1 MAGDRQMT
9 LKVVIEALDHASQAI
24 GRIGASLHGLEG
36 SLRAGQAASEQFN
49 ARWSA
54 TMTAARGVG
63 ATMTAAGVGAMA
75 LAKSGLD
82 ASMEMEGYGAKLQV
96 AMKDTAKAAEMMD
109 WAKQTA
115 AKTPF
120 EMPDVVDATAKM
132 EMYGLSAKEWFPQV
146 GDMAAAM
153 GKDVVQGVE
162 AIADAVSGGGL
173 ERLKEFGVTGEQLK
187 QFGWSGDYSAKGIES
202 LKTALQGLLSS
213 RFEGGMEKMMGTSKG
228 ALSNFGD
235 AVFQVRAA
243 IGDALAPALKAITPA
258 LVGIATWLAEIAK
271 SPVGAFFIQVGMAA
285 GGLMLV
291 LGPLLYALPSIASGF
306 VFIKAAIGG
315 AGLVGALAQASGAVP
330 ALTGGLT
337 AAAGAATA
345 TGTAAAGA
353 TTSLAGM
360 AAAAAPILVVVAAL
374 AALGY
379 ELYKVRQAYLAAA
392 DAGRQA
398 KASWEAASNAELQ
411 AAQARGAGDIAAQK
425 MKEREEAKATLG
437 ERFWGAVT
445 GGGVTSKDL
454 ASQRVAAGQSS
465 SLYDD
470 MKRRGRVRAEG
481 GPVDPREA
489 YIVGEE
495 GPEVFVPEHR
505 GRIITSDALD
515 AITYRAPEPPDDWT
529 EQKRRAVATRTPRAA
544 TASPASPVRP
554 TLQGVTGESSPERED
569 LVPMIPAVR
578 TGTRTSPDVLNLNLT
593 LSLEPGIIVKG
604 AVDALQT
611 AQGREVVVRIAR
623 ATAAKSPGRSTY

>member
-187 QFGWSGDYSAKGIES
+187 QFGWSGEYSAQGIES
-202 LKTALQGLLSS
+202 LKAALQGLLSS

-235 AVFQVRAA
+235 AVFQLRAA
-243 IGDALAPALKAITPA
+243 IGDALAPALKAVTPA

-306 VFIKAAIGG
+306 VFIKAVIGG

-353 TTSLAGM
+353 TMSLSGM

-392 DAGRQA
+392 DAGKQA

-425 MKEREEAKATLG
+425 MNEREEAKATLG

-465 SLYDD
+465 SVYDD
-470 MKRRGRVRAEG
+470 MKR
-481 GPVDPREA
+481 
-489 YIVGEE
+489 
-495 GPEVFVPEHR
+495 
-505 GRIITSDALD
+505 
-515 AITYRAPEPPDDWT
+515 
-529 EQKRRAVATRTPRAA
+529 
-544 TASPASPVRP
+544 
-554 TLQGVTGESSPERED
+554 
-569 LVPMIPAVR
+569 
-578 TGTRTSPDVLNLNLT
+578 
-593 LSLEPGIIVKG
+593 
-604 AVDALQT
+604 
-611 AQGREVVVRIAR
+611 
-623 ATAAKSPGRSTY
+623 